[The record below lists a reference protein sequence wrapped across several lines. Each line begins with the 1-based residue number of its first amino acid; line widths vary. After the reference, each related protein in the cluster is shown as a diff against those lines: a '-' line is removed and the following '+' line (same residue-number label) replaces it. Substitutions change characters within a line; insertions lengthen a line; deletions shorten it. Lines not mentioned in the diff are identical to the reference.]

1 MTEYSV
7 VHFYLLDSGFYILSA
22 IGVNSYNVII
32 FIFLLPHLHSVI
44 SVTMSVIAAG
54 YFPTLVFMGTII
66 IFVITQLI
74 NYSDETDAMT
84 VL

>member
-1 MTEYSV
+1 M